1 MAYIQSCT
9 PNVTNIAK
17 SLYFVV
23 KDEIITPKPKDNKAN
38 WTSKSA
44 RDEILNLL
52 IKDNEFCEFVEYTKD
67 TIRFYKYLQILI
79 NKKMYSIAFKLIK
92 KRL

>member
-1 MAYIQSCT
+1 MVENDI
-9 PNVTNIAK
+9 
-17 SLYFVV
+17 
-23 KDEIITPKPKDNKAN
+23 
-38 WTSKSA
+38 SKSA

-79 NKKMYSIAFKLIK
+79 NKKKQLRKFLVAFLYFKWINI
-92 KRL
+92 